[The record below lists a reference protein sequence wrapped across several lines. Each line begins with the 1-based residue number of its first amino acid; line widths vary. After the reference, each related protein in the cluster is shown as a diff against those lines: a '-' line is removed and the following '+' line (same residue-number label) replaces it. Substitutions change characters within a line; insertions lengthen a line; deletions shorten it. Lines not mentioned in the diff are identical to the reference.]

1 MFRYRK
7 VCWCKMMVIVILLKG
22 CGGQSDVFFVC
33 VQPCA
38 AYAYKKYGTTKETEL
53 MPIEIQMHI
62 APNNE

>member
-1 MFRYRK
+1 
-7 VCWCKMMVIVILLKG
+7 MMVIVILLKG